1 MAKKSILKNYLYNL
15 TYQILILILPLITA
29 SYLARVLGPVGN
41 GIYIYTY
48 TMVNYFVLFGSLG
61 ISMYGQREIAYV
73 QNDKTKMKKVF
84 VELVLFRFITIAI
97 ASIIYYFA
105 FMRQGIYSEYYKILI
120 FELIA
125 AAFDISWFFQGL
137 EDFKKTV
144 LRNILVRL
152 TSVSLIFILVKQQ
165 SDLNKY
171 LAIYAAADLIGNISL
186 WLYLPKYFK
195 GIKIKNVNI
204 VKQIPAIALLFIP
217 QIANKVYNML
227 DTTMLGK
234 IIANKAET
242 GYYEQS
248 QKIIRV
254 LLTIVTSLGTVMV
267 PRMASMFA
275 NGETKRINEYMQK
288 SFNFTYLLS
297 FPIMFGL
304 IAISRDFVPWFFGPG
319 YNKVIVLMNIISPII
334 LLMGV
339 ANIIGTQ
346 YLLPT
351 KRQKEFTISVLVGV
365 IVNFVLNF
373 ILINSFSSVG
383 ACIATVLSQLVV
395 DICQIYFVKDEID
408 IKSMFKLSY
417 KYLFAGIIMF
427 VSCLFVQLIMVG
439 FKCMIIQI
447 IVGVVVYFGILIMF
461 KDEFIYLLIE
471 KLKEKFLGKPNNV
484 QN

>member
-15 TYQILILILPLITA
+15 TYQILTLILPLITA
-29 SYLARVLGPVGN
+29 SYLARVLGATGN

-73 QNDKTKMKKVF
+73 QNDKSKMKKVF
-84 VELVLFRFITIAI
+84 IELISFRFITIAI

-105 FMRQGIYSEYYKILI
+105 FMRQGEYSSYYRILL

-144 LRNILVRL
+144 LRNIAVRL
-152 TSVSLIFILVKQQ
+152 VSVTLIFILVKQET
-165 SDLNKY
+165 DLNKY
-171 LAIYAAADLIGNISL
+171 LAIYAFADLIGNISL

-195 GIKIKNVNI
+195 GIKVKNINI
-204 VKQIPAIALLFIP
+204 VSQIPAIALLFIP

-234 IIANKAET
+234 IIVDKAET

-248 QKIIRV
+248 QKIVRV
-254 LLTIVTSLGTVMV
+254 LLTLVTSLGTVMV

-275 NGETKRINEYMQK
+275 NGENKKINEYMKK

-319 YNKVIVLMNIISPII
+319 YTKVIVLMDIIAPII

-351 KRQKEFTISVLVGV
+351 KRQKEFTISVLLGV
-365 IVNFVLNF
+365 IVNFILNF
-373 ILINSFSSVG
+373 IMINLWSSIG

-395 DICQIYFVKDEID
+395 DIAQIYFVRNEID
-408 IKSMFKLSY
+408 VKTMFKLSY
-417 KYLFAGIIMF
+417 KYFLAGIVMF
-427 VSCLFVQLIMVG
+427 ACCMLVQFLLKGFICMVA
-439 FKCMIIQI
+439 QI
-447 IVGVVVYFGILIMF
+447 IVGVVVYFGILILF
-461 KDEFIYLLIE
+461 KDEFIYLLIG
-471 KLKEKFLGKPNNV
+471 KIKEKVLGVLNRK
-484 QN
+484 